1 MPPTPPA
8 RESLKTARARLSTN
22 RLLRASAE
30 LIGERG
36 YDRTTLAAI
45 GARAGYSHGLV
56 TRRFGSKDG
65 LLEALL
71 HKMISE
77 WHEREVAPL
86 LAKSSGAASLH
97 VIVDGIRMSAKR
109 DAPALRA
116 LYTLMFEGLKP
127 APRGLHERM
136 QAVHRNQRS
145 LIAETVARGLAD
157 GSIAA
162 GADPEAAAL
171 LIAGALR
178 GAAYQWLLDDE
189 FDFDRALG
197 ALAAHMRQTL
207 TTRPG
212 QTPVEVPG

>member
-1 MPPTPPA
+1 MPGTPPA
-8 RESLKTARARLSTN
+8 RESLKAARARLSTN

-30 LIGERG
+30 LIAERG

-86 LAKSSGAASLH
+86 LATSSGAASLH
-97 VIVDGIRMSAKR
+97 LIVDGIRTSAGR

-127 APRGLHERM
+127 APRGLHQRI
-136 QAVHRNQRS
+136 QAVHRNQRA
-145 LIAETVARGLAD
+145 LLAETVARGIAD

-162 GADPEAAAL
+162 GADPEATAL
-171 LIAGALR
+171 LIASALR
-178 GAAYQWLLDDE
+178 GAAYQWLLDDD
-189 FDFDRALG
+189 FDFNRALR
-197 ALAAHMRQTL
+197 ALAEHMRETL
-207 TTRPG
+207 MTRRSEE
-212 QTPVEVPG
+212 PVEVQR